1 MQESVP
7 QWDPIPVEHHMTWE
21 IRLFVFFVLFVL
33 VFFLIRAT
41 QLTWFFLRA
50 RKQLR
55 GLPTGQALA
64 ASAKE
69 IPSDIRTAS
78 IRAASLKRGAVF
90 TFLLSLLASVDP
102 VVRVL
107 SDLSR
112 VQYLSYVIF
121 YQSLLEGLTF
131 FVLGVGTSAL
141 LYCGFALS
149 EGRLARV
156 KLVVDENITT
166 G

>member
-1 MQESVP
+1 
-7 QWDPIPVEHHMTWE
+7 
-21 IRLFVFFVLFVL
+21 
-33 VFFLIRAT
+33 
-41 QLTWFFLRA
+41 
-50 RKQLR
+50 
-55 GLPTGQALA
+55 
-64 ASAKE
+64 
-69 IPSDIRTAS
+69 
-78 IRAASLKRGAVF
+78 
-90 TFLLSLLASVDP
+90 
-102 VVRVL
+102 VL